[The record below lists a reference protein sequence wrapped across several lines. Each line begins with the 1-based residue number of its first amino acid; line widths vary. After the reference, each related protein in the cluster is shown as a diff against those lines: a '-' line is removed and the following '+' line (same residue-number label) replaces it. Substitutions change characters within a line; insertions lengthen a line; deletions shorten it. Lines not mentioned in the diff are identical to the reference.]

1 MSIFK
6 SSVSFVFALAVLAF
20 VAAFSATI
28 RNDGEPSES
37 DKLDVANEAISG
49 LVEQN
54 VEMHEK
60 VQYFASQLEILADRQ
75 NETVKLNRGRWEEVE
90 EFSESHRAQLAN
102 IEKNQAEFGEGL
114 EKLAEGQK
122 ELVERA
128 EEKLDVLAERFDFG
142 DARMREIAA
151 AQEDFAELGEKIRTS
166 TAFKK
171 VARVDLDD
179 IGRALSNRID
189 MAMKSRQKLTAD
201 EKKKLNLL
209 TKRRSQLQRL
219 IYDSESNT
227 QPQTERPEKK
237 MLNEA
242 EQILAKNYENEI
254 AELESAV
261 SGLEIK
267 TSSSF
272 DGRERELQLV
282 LAKVE
287 EEYTVIFNQRFQG
300 SDQRVLYH
308 DPEFPVID
316 LTPEIIQMIQGLEDD
331 DPILAEE

>member
-201 EKKKLNLL
+201 EKKKLNLC
-209 TKRRSQLQRL
+209 
-219 IYDSESNT
+219 NC
-227 QPQTERPEKK
+227 
-237 MLNEA
+237 
-242 EQILAKNYENEI
+242 
-254 AELESAV
+254 
-261 SGLEIK
+261 SG
-267 TSSSF
+267 
-272 DGRERELQLV
+272 
-282 LAKVE
+282 
-287 EEYTVIFNQRFQG
+287 
-300 SDQRVLYH
+300 
-308 DPEFPVID
+308 P
-316 LTPEIIQMIQGLEDD
+316 
-331 DPILAEE
+331 

>member
-1 MSIFK
+1 
-6 SSVSFVFALAVLAF
+6 
-20 VAAFSATI
+20 
-28 RNDGEPSES
+28 
-37 DKLDVANEAISG
+37 
-49 LVEQN
+49 
-54 VEMHEK
+54 
-60 VQYFASQLEILADRQ
+60 
-75 NETVKLNRGRWEEVE
+75 
-90 EFSESHRAQLAN
+90 
-102 IEKNQAEFGEGL
+102 
-114 EKLAEGQK
+114 
-122 ELVERA
+122 
-128 EEKLDVLAERFDFG
+128 
-142 DARMREIAA
+142 
-151 AQEDFAELGEKIRTS
+151 
-166 TAFKK
+166 
-171 VARVDLDD
+171 
-179 IGRALSNRID
+179 
-189 MAMKSRQKLTAD
+189 
-201 EKKKLNLL
+201 
-209 TKRRSQLQRL
+209 
-219 IYDSESNT
+219 
-227 QPQTERPEKK
+227 